1 MFVGSIAECSWMEE
15 DRVKVMY
22 DCEDEC
28 HVSTWQEYS
37 TWLSSKSLTAV
48 LLLRCFVDEMK
59 IHEQLTLFKGSYAE
73 NQGGMSAII
82 RKS

>member
-1 MFVGSIAECSWMEE
+1 
-15 DRVKVMY
+15 MY

-28 HVSTWQEYS
+28 HVSTWQKYS
-37 TWLSSKSLTAV
+37 TWLSSKSLIAE
-48 LLLRCFVDEMK
+48 LLLRCCVDEMK

-73 NQGGMSAII
+73 NQGGLSEII